1 MLYVSYP
8 RPLASIKKINMKKV
22 LYLIIVFSLQN
33 SLSFGQIAENVDA
46 VSNQISIGVRDSIF
60 SETLGEDREIWIHV
74 PRSSIYGFK
83 YPVLYL
89 LDGEFHFES
98 VVGVVRSNAISRLIP
113 EMIVVAIPNTN
124 RLRDLTTSHTGDGS
138 NPSGGAENFTKFI
151 EDELIPHIDANYPTT
166 PHRTL
171 IGHSLGG
178 LVVANTFI
186 NHSHLFENY
195 LAIDPSLGWDSQK
208 LLNQG
213 KTILTETDYGNKSMY
228 IAIANTI
235 NNGDETDLT
244 FETALRDTTS
254 NTLHLRSIHEFSELI
269 KSNNRISSEWNYYP
283 DETHATVPI
292 VAEHHALRFFFSWF
306 KFEHWSE
313 FYAPEP
319 NLTGEELVELIV
331 SHYEKISIELKH
343 TFLPDEYE
351 INNLAYMFLGKGD
364 HDRAFPFFELNI
376 QNYPTSAN
384 AYDSMGDYYNSISD
398 TTNAIKYFSKS
409 LELGEVE
416 GTAEKLKELKES
428 KK

>member
-1 MLYVSYP
+1 
-8 RPLASIKKINMKKV
+8 MKKV

-60 SETLGEDREIWIHV
+60 SETLGEDREIWVHV

-83 YPVLYL
+83 YPVIYI

-98 VVGVVRSNAISRLIP
+98 VVGIVRSNAISRLIP

-124 RLRDLTTSHTGDGS
+124 RLRDLTTSHTGDDS

-195 LAIDPSLGWDSQK
+195 LAIDPSLGWDNQK

-213 KTILTETDYGNKSMY
+213 RKILTDTDYGKKSLY

-235 NNGDETDLT
+235 NNGDETEMT
-244 FETALRDTTS
+244 FETALKDTTS
-254 NTLHLRSIHEFSELI
+254 NTLHLRSIYEFAELAN
-269 KSNNRISSEWNYYP
+269 SNNQITSEWNYYP
-283 DETHATVPI
+283 AETHGTLPI

-306 KFEHWSE
+306 KFEHWNE

-319 NLTGEELVELIV
+319 KLTGEELVELIV
-331 SHYEKISIELKH
+331 SHHKKISTELKD

-364 HDRAFPFFELNI
+364 YERSFPFFELNI
-376 QNYPTSAN
+376 KNYPTSAN

-398 TTNAIKYFSKS
+398 TTNAIICFTKS

-416 GTAEKLKELKES
+416 GTEEKLKELNQS